1 MYLDITNTYFEKD
14 FATEGRLP
22 QKGVSKD
29 HKTEPIVQQGLLL
42 DSNGIPLFHECFPG
56 NTSNSLMLQPMV
68 EKVKSHKMAKGK
80 TIVVADKG
88 LNSVPNI
95 NYLCNQGDG
104 YLFSQVLR
112 GKKGVRYHHRLFDES
127 LYTVNK
133 DGTYKWQLFE
143 EEFSGRD
150 KDGKK
155 TTRKRKVLIYW
166 DAADAK
172 VARKK
177 REEKIKRAEK
187 SLNNKAYTLD
197 HSKQKY
203 IKAEVADTKTGE
215 ILHETVDLLSIDQ
228 EKIDEDAKFDG
239 YFCLITSELDN
250 DEKKMRAV
258 YHTLW
263 MIENTFRTEKTDLEM
278 RPVYVSTDDHIS
290 AHFMI
295 GHLATL
301 ITRLIQFSIGKLEI
315 SPERIQRVLQ
325 SCILDVPSSGI
336 VHIHEISGKL
346 EFESIRNDK
355 GVLAYSTQETGEDEV
370 YQDFKLAGKAI
381 NLSLEKAYIRKEE
394 FVRRIQKVAIPLQK
408 SRHA

>member
-1 MYLDITNTYFEKD
+1 
-14 FATEGRLP
+14 
-22 QKGVSKD
+22 
-29 HKTEPIVQQGLLL
+29 
-42 DSNGIPLFHECFPG
+42 
-56 NTSNSLMLQPMV
+56 MLQPMV

-239 YFCLITSELDN
+239 YFCLITSELDY

-278 RPVYVSTDDHIS
+278 RPVYVSTDDHIR